1 MLCALAL
8 SGDIPRAS
16 RRLNIQEVSLFAV
29 WRERRTG
36 KDRKQ
41 RRERSHNPV
50 TMTERTAEMTE
61 DQHTQQDPTQQYP
74 QPEYPEQD
82 QRDQHPGLEQ
92 EMQPEPDY
100 GYETYR
106 GTGRLEGKAAIITG
120 GDSGIGRACAL
131 AFAREGADVLISY
144 LSEEEPDAQET
155 AQVVEEAG
163 KRVVQTAVDEFGK
176 IDILVNNA
184 AHQMTVS
191 GISDI
196 STELLD
202 RTFKTNI
209 YAMFWLVQ
217 AALPHMQEGGSII
230 NVASIQAYQPSPTLL
245 PYSAT
250 KGAIVTFTKGLAQ
263 EVVQY
268 GLRANTVAPGPVWT
282 PIIPASM
289 PGETVSQFGGTS
301 PMGRP
306 AQPAEL
312 APAFVFLAS
321 QESSFVNGE
330 TLGVTGGQP
339 LP

>member
-1 MLCALAL
+1 
-8 SGDIPRAS
+8 
-16 RRLNIQEVSLFAV
+16 
-29 WRERRTG
+29 
-36 KDRKQ
+36 
-41 RRERSHNPV
+41 
-50 TMTERTAEMTE
+50 MTE
-61 DQHTQQDPTQQYP
+61 DQRTQQDPTQQYP

-82 QRDQHPGLEQ
+82 QRDQHPGLEA
-92 EMQPEPDY
+92 EMQPKPDY
-100 GYETYR
+100 GEETYR

-120 GDSGIGRACAL
+120 GDSGIGRAVAL

-144 LSEEEPDAQET
+144 LEEEEPDAQET
-155 AQVVEEAG
+155 AQVVEASGKKAVQMPGDIAEEAQCQSIVE
-163 KRVVQTAVDEFGK
+163 RAVEEFGK
-176 IDILVNNA
+176 IDVLVNNA
-184 AHQMTVS
+184 AHQMTVD

-196 STELLD
+196 SSELLD
-202 RTFKTNI
+202 HTFKTNI
-209 YAMFWLVQ
+209 YAMFWLCK
-217 AALPHMQEGGSII
+217 AAIPHMPEGGSII

-289 PGETVSQFGGTS
+289 PGDTVSQFGGTS